1 MSYPC
6 AACCF
11 RVQQCSVRFGSLMVL
26 YASRDGIMPG
36 SFCKRTASSA
46 YHAWGW
52 ANIFVLHDLFLNVIS
67 TAFCELIHDIEC
79 HFCVELQSCW
89 YSWNV
94 LNYPH
99 CLCCWICIWII
110 FLLQAF
116 FFFFFVIFYFRYMT
130 FKCFNTVTSCKLV
143 IFFPV

>member
-36 SFCKRTASSA
+36 SFCKRAASSA
-46 YHAWGW
+46 YHAWSW

-67 TAFCELIHDIEC
+67 TAINSWYWMSFLRWITVMLILVK
-79 HFCVELQSCW
+79 CVELPTLFML
-89 YSWNV
+89 
-94 LNYPH
+94 LNMYLNH
-99 CLCCWICIWII
+99 
-110 FLLQAF
+110 FFVASYF
-116 FFFFFVIFYFRYMT
+116 FFFFFLLFYFRYMT